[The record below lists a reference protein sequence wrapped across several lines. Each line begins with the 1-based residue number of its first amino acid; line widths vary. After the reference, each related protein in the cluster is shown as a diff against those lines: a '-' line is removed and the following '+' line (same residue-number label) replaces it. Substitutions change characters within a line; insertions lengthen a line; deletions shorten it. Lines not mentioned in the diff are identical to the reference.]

1 MTNRNRVHYSTEKP
15 GQTGKA
21 RARCGVWSSAFT
33 ADQALVTCLACR
45 NLTRTIAKTVS
56 LVLSFAL
63 MLAACGPLPPDDQA
77 SGTDTP
83 GTTYVTSGAEG
94 TTTPCSTGTGTP
106 DTTGTTG
113 PAEST
118 TGTTGGTSED
128 AAATGTEATD
138 TSTGTPDEA
147 TGETGESQ
155 TTGAC
160 AEPACIAA
168 DCDVGQECRPHP
180 GTGVPVCVS
189 PCEIVGAGLCEAM
202 VCGEPVLG
210 SCVVNTLGAAWCFPG
225 VTGS

>member
-21 RARCGVWSSAFT
+21 RARCGAWSSAFT
-33 ADQALVTCLACR
+33 TDRNLVTCLACR
-45 NLTRTIAKTVS
+45 NLIRTIAKTAS

-77 SGTDTP
+77 SDT

-94 TTTPCSTGTGTP
+94 TTTPFSTSTGTP

-128 AAATGTEATD
+128 TAATGTE

-147 TGETGESQ
+147 TGGETGESQ

-160 AEPACIAA
+160 SEPACIAA

-180 GTGVPVCVS
+180 GTGTPVCVS
-189 PCEIVGAGLCEAM
+189 PCEPVGAGLCEAM
-202 VCGEPVLG
+202 ACGEPALG
-210 SCVVNTLGAAWCFPG
+210 LCVADPLGVAWCFPG